1 MKSIQAVQSDGIG
14 RWVSVCVVAI
24 LTGVFC
30 CQLLNMEHTPMSQG
44 EHRPDCAVQ
53 PDDED
58 SPGDPQTAADLVERR
73 PS

>member
-1 MKSIQAVQSDGIG
+1 
-14 RWVSVCVVAI
+14 VVAI

-53 PDDED
+53 PDDDD